1 MGITTFNRVHGM
13 GIEGWVGEGLTDS
26 IKTFSGIN
34 GISHHYFRPWR
45 KTGVVYRIKNGRPF
59 SLQLN
64 VYKEKFG
71 TGCSHGEPSGCNP
84 WSPDQ
89 LAVNPALV
97 TIRVLDMN
105 PVFLAFQHFKRDP
118 FFRRKHNVK
127 LSTRTGT
134 DITVIFF

>member
-71 TGCSHGEPSGCNP
+71 TAAPMVSLQGAIPGHQISLP
-84 WSPDQ
+84 
-89 LAVNPALV
+89 
-97 TIRVLDMN
+97 
-105 PVFLAFQHFKRDP
+105 
-118 FFRRKHNVK
+118 
-127 LSTRTGT
+127 
-134 DITVIFF
+134 